1 MTAVAQSST
10 QHDRFS
16 ELMERSH
23 KKVYNLAYRLS
34 MNRQDAEDLTQ
45 EAFFRAYRNFN
56 DYEGDRPFENW
67 IFRIVTRLFLDLTRA
82 RKRRVQTMSFDAPRR
97 SDYAEDM
104 LMVET
109 ADDQPTAED
118 LLMSQS
124 MSEEL
129 EEALALLKP
138 EQRLLV
144 ILADVEQLPYAEIAK
159 TLGIPVGTVRSR
171 LHRIHRRLR
180 QTLEKRQREKTSVW
194 PMGATSLQPV

>member
-97 SDYAEDM
+97 SDFAEDM

-180 QTLEKRQREKTSVW
+180 QTLEKRQREKSSVW
-194 PMGATSLQPV
+194 SMGATSLQPV